1 MKYVDLLTTA
11 TDCLLYGIL
20 LAAVTM
26 LILYFVLQMI
36 SKSCVKTIPFYLAGI
51 VLAPLLVVQDS
62 LIVAAFQAKSMV
74 DAVEIDIQQIVGTYD
89 QTAKDMNETQAILDQ
104 VGQDFPLIGY
114 FTNITNMQVEN
125 AQQLA
130 ATMADAIR
138 DYLNTYLW
146 KRFGWCTAFI
156 ILAVLITFLA
166 DKKNKHVLQQ
176 SARNRRESR
185 RTTSVVRTDRHVAR
199 SGRRHRF

>member
-26 LILYFVLQMI
+26 LILYFVLQVI

-62 LIVAAFQAKSMV
+62 LIVAAFQAKNMV

-89 QTAKDMNETQAILDQ
+89 QTAKDMYETQAILDQ
-104 VGQDFPLIGY
+104 IGQDFPLIGY

-156 ILAVLITFLA
+156 IVAVLITFLA
-166 DKKNKHVLQQ
+166 DKKNKHILQQ
-176 SARNRRESR
+176 TERNRRESR
-185 RTTSVVRTDRHVAR
+185 RTTSVVRTDRHATR
-199 SGRRHRF
+199 SSRRHRF